1 MRRADEGQVVVEGCA
16 RGGRSAGGG
25 AGRRHRDRR
34 AGRRR
39 PVFWRVPATAVQVA
53 GLGRAGFD
61 VGESDAGAAYVVG
74 DESVAVRLRAL
85 GYRPSYFDTVYKD
98 LPAGSSR
105 AAAADTFYGG
115 YRTVAAQE
123 AHLAQVAAAHPDLAT
138 VYDLGPS
145 WKKTK
150 GQGGHDLRAICLS
163 KKQAGDCALST
174 TSPKPKFVLMAQIH
188 PREISTG
195 ELAWRW
201 IDYLADGYASDAT
214 AKSILDTTEVWV
226 IPIANPDGVDVV
238 ASGGNSPK
246 LQRKNADNSRGG
258 CTGTNIGIDVNRNST
273 FQWGGDSNSPCAET
287 YQGASAGSEPETQAL
302 EKFFRAIYPVQRG
315 TGNDDPAPATA
326 RGTMITL
333 HSYGNDIVIPW
344 GFTQATS
351 PNDAQYRKLGAKFTA
366 SNGYVVGTNR
376 ETVGYDTSGT
386 TDDFTYGALGVAGF
400 TFEVGASSGTCGGFL
415 PRYSCVDSTF
425 WPKNKG
431 AFVTAAQAAAAP
443 YRQ

>member
-1 MRRADEGQVVVEGCA
+1 MKV
-16 RGGRSAGGG
+16 RSSWKAALAAVGVLVAGLSGG
-25 AGRRHRDRR
+25 A
-34 AGRRR
+34 AGATAAVPGSGA
-39 PVFWRVPATAVQVA
+39 PVFWRVPVTADQVA
-53 GLGRAGFD
+53 GLARAGFD
-61 VGESDAGAAYVVG
+61 VAESDREAAYVVG
-74 DESVAVRLRAL
+74 DQAVARKLRTL
-85 GYRPSYFDTVYKD
+85 GYQPSYFDTVYKD
-98 LPAGSSR
+98 VPAASAR

-123 AHLAQVAAAHPDLAT
+123 AHLTQVASAHPDLAT
-138 VYDLGPS
+138 VYTLGSS

-150 GQGGHDLRAICLS
+150 GQGGHDLKAICLS
-163 KKQAGDCALST
+163 KKQAGDCTLST
-174 TSPKPKFVLMAQIH
+174 TSAKPKFVLMAQIH
-188 PREISTG
+188 AREISTG

-201 IDYLADGYASDAT
+201 IDYLANGYAGDPT

-226 IPIANPDGVDVV
+226 IPIANPDGVDIV

-246 LQRKNADNSRGG
+246 LQRKNADNTRGG
-258 CTGTNIGIDVNRNST
+258 CSGTNVGIDVNRNSS
-273 FQWGGDSNSPCAET
+273 FKWGGDSNSPCAET

-315 TGNDDPAPATA
+315 TGNNDPAPTTA

-366 SNGYVVGTNR
+366 SNGYLVGTNR

-386 TDDFTYGALGVAGF
+386 TDDFTYGTLGVASF

-415 PRYSCVDSTF
+415 PKYSCVDSTF

-431 AFVTAAQAAAAP
+431 AFITAAQAAAAP

>member
-1 MRRADEGQVVVEGCA
+1 MKV
-16 RGGRSAGGG
+16 RSSWKAALTAVGVLVAGLAG
-25 AGRRHRDRR
+25 AAPG
-34 AGRRR
+34 AVAAAPGVAA
-39 PVFWRVPATAVQVA
+39 PVFWRVPVTADQVT
-53 GLGRAGFD
+53 GLARAGFD
-61 VGESDAGAAYVVG
+61 VAESDREAAYVVG
-74 DESVAVRLRAL
+74 DQTVAQRLRTL
-85 GYRPSYFDTVYKD
+85 GYRPAYFDTVYKD
-98 LPAGSSR
+98 VPAASAR

-115 YRTVAAQE
+115 HRTVAAQE
-123 AHLAQVAAAHPDLAT
+123 AHLTQVASAHPDLAT
-138 VYDLGPS
+138 VYTLGPS

-150 GQGGHDLRAICLS
+150 GQGGHDLKAICLS
-163 KKQAGDCALST
+163 KKQAGDCSLST

-188 PREISTG
+188 ARELSTG

-226 IPIANPDGVDVV
+226 IPIANPDGVDIV

-246 LQRKNADNSRGG
+246 LQRKNADNTRGG
-258 CTGTNIGIDVNRNST
+258 CTGTNVGIDVNRNST
-273 FQWGGDSNSPCAET
+273 FKWGGDSNSPCAET
-287 YQGASAGSEPETQAL
+287 YQGVSAGSEPETQAL
-302 EKFFRAIYPVQRG
+302 EKFFRAIYPAQRG
-315 TGNDDPAPATA
+315 TGTNDPAPVTA

-344 GFTQATS
+344 GFTQSTS

-366 SNGYVVGTNR
+366 SNGYLVGTNR

-386 TDDFTYGALGVAGF
+386 TDDFTYGALGVASF

-415 PRYSCVDSTF
+415 PKYSCVDSTF

-431 AFVTAAQAAAAP
+431 AFITAAQAAAAP